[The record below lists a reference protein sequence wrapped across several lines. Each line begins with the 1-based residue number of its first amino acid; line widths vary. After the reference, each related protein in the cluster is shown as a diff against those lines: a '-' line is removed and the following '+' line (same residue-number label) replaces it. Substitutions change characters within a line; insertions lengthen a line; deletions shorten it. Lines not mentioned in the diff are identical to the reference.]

1 MTEAGAL
8 PEEALPPDTV
18 GGPDQRGHVGLV
30 PPHQVCPGQ
39 ERGRPGGSM
48 TPVHQLI
55 VPRLRILDLK
65 HNNDVSD
72 IQDCYD
78 PYFSHGA
85 DEVSVVGLM
94 TDDEVD
100 RGPDVLLRPV
110 VVLEVVGD
118 AEQLQ
123 QDPGEAVGRAQ
134 VLSLVIRIH
143 QWTFAG
149 HFPTQ

>member
-8 PEEALPPDTV
+8 PEEALPPDAV

-39 ERGRPGGSM
+39 EGGRPGGSM

-65 HNNDVSD
+65 HINDISD
-72 IQDCYD
+72 IQDYYG
-78 PYFSHGA
+78 PYLSHGA

-100 RGPDVLLRPV
+100 RGLDVLLRPG

-118 AEQLQ
+118 AEQLEQ
-123 QDPGEAVGRAQ
+123 HPGEAVGRAQ
-134 VLSLVIRIH
+134 VLSLVIRVH
-143 QWTFAG
+143 QRTFAR
-149 HFPTQ
+149 HFPKQ